1 MVSVDQLLD
10 TVNFCPGKATTT
22 LQPTRIKPELRDVIV
37 TLDVNM
43 RGFIPI
49 PSIEEKTV
57 WPDSEYRWHL
67 AHYHVD
73 FLV

>member
-1 MVSVDQLLD
+1 MVSVDKLLD
-10 TVNFCPGKATTT
+10 AANSCPGKTATT
-22 LQPTRIKPELRDVIV
+22 LQPTRVKPELRDVIV

-43 RGFIPI
+43 WGFVPI
-49 PSIEEKTV
+49 PSIEEETI
-57 WPDSEYRWHL
+57 WPDSKYRWHL